1 MFLRYILPAAAGL
14 LIVLFACLLPERF
27 LCVLLRLGGNAVL
40 ALALL
45 LLINAFTALDL
56 PLNAL
61 TLTVGSLLG
70 VPGMAALGVIAWL

>member
-27 LCVLLRLGGNAVL
+27 LRVLLRLGGNAVL

-70 VPGMAALGVIAWL
+70 IPGMAALGVIAWL

>member
-14 LIVLFACLLPERF
+14 LIVAFACLLPERF
-27 LCVLLRLGGNAVL
+27 LRLLFRLGGNAAL
-40 ALALL
+40 ACALL
-45 LLINAFTALDL
+45 LLINAFTSLDL

-70 VPGMAALGVIAWL
+70 VPGMAALGVIATL

>member
-1 MFLRYILPAAAGL
+1 MFLRYVLPAAAGL

-27 LCVLLRLGGNAVL
+27 IRVLLRLGGNAVL

-45 LLINAFTALDL
+45 LLINAFTTLTL

-61 TLTVGSLLG
+61 TLTVGSLFG

>member
-1 MFLRYILPAAAGL
+1 MFLRYVLPAAAGL
-14 LIVLFACLLPERF
+14 LIVVFACLLPERF
-27 LCVLLRLGGNAVL
+27 LRILLRLGGNAVL
-40 ALALL
+40 ASALL

-70 VPGMAALGVIAWL
+70 APGIAALAAVAWI

>member
-1 MFLRYILPAAAGL
+1 MFLRYILPTAAGL
-14 LIVLFACLLPERF
+14 LIVMFACLLPERF
-27 LCVLLRLGGNAVL
+27 LRILLRLGGNAVL
-40 ALALL
+40 ACALL